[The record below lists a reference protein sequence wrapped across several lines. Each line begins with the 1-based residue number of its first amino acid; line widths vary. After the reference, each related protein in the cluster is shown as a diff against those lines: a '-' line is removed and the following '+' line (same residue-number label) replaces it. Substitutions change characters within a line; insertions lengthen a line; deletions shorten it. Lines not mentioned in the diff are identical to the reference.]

1 MAFNKSSAA
10 SFFPRPFP
18 IRGERGFFGL
28 DYCFDRK
35 RKYCQ
40 NRRVCSCFLGSDYIL
55 HYNHP
60 ILSHI
65 SESNGSP
72 TVKYAISVLLS
83 ALITLSDQVGLL

>member
-18 IRGERGFFGL
+18 FRGERFL
-28 DYCFDRK
+28 QFDFTVLSVSIVK
-35 RKYCQ
+35 IDEFA
-40 NRRVCSCFLGSDYIL
+40 VVFLQAVITFCITITQS
-55 HYNHP
+55 
-60 ILSHI
+60 LSQI

-83 ALITLSDQVGLL
+83 DLITLS